1 MTPSA
6 MTSAGLTFPAGFL
19 WGVATSSHQFEGDNT
34 NNQWHAWEEQGRV
47 RNGDRSGLACDWWN
61 HAERDF
67 DLAHALGLNAL
78 RLSIEWSRIEP
89 LPGKWNDGALARY
102 RAMLTG
108 LRQRG
113 ITPMVTLH
121 HFTNPL
127 WFEARGA
134 FLARDAVDRFAK
146 YAAFVAD
153 GLGDLCDLWC
163 TINEPNVYSA
173 FGYYFGIF
181 PPGKIGGLVDVMRV
195 RGTLARAHAAAYHA
209 IHDHAPHAQV
219 GWAHHFNLF
228 DPARPQNPF
237 DRRIAQL
244 QDTAFND
251 FFLPALQYGT
261 VAWPY
266 RLITGD
272 LADVR
277 GTADFVGINVYYR
290 DMVEFDLAHVGE
302 LFGRRFVTPGAQR
315 GDNAAELMVGETYPA
330 GIKRVAER
338 LSVLGIPI
346 YVTENGVSD
355 AHDRVR
361 PWLVAQA
368 AATIHATLREGLDV
382 RGYFHWSLVDNF
394 EWSYGWWSHFGLFAL
409 DRVTQMRTARKSAR
423 LYSAIA
429 QQNALTPAL
438 VAAYVPDAVP
448 VRFRDS

>member
-6 MTSAGLTFPAGFL
+6 TAGLTFPAGFL
-19 WGVATSSHQFEGDNT
+19 WGVASSSHQFEGDNT
-34 NNQWHAWEEQGRV
+34 NNQWYAWEEQGRV
-47 RNGDRSGLACDWWN
+47 RDQDRSGLACGWWN
-61 HAERDF
+61 QAERDF
-67 DLAHALGLNAL
+67 DLAQELGLNAL

-89 LPGKWNDGALARY
+89 QPGQWNDAALARY
-102 RAMLTG
+102 RVMLTE
-108 LRQRG
+108 LRARG

-121 HFTNPL
+121 HFSNPL

-134 FLARDAVDRFAK
+134 FLARDAVARFTK
-146 YAAFVAD
+146 YVAYVAA

-181 PPGKIGGLVDVMRV
+181 PPGKIGGLVDVIRV
-195 RGTLARAHAAAYHA
+195 RGMLARAHAAAYHA
-209 IHDHAPHAQV
+209 IHEHAPHAQV

-228 DPARPQNPF
+228 DPARPKNPL
-237 DRRIAQL
+237 DRRIARL

-251 FFLPALQYGT
+251 FFVPSIQHGT

-266 RLITGD
+266 RIITGD
-272 LADVR
+272 LRDVR

-290 DMVEFDLAHVGE
+290 DMVEFDLAHAGE
-302 LFGRRFVTPGAQR
+302 LFGRRFVAPGVQR
-315 GDNAAELMVGETYPA
+315 GDHADELMVGETYPA

-338 LSVLGIPI
+338 LAVLGIPL
-346 YVTENGVSD
+346 YVTENGVAD

-368 AATIHATLREGLDV
+368 AAAVHDALGAGLDM

-394 EWSYGWWSHFGLFAL
+394 EWGFGWRSRFGLYAL
-409 DRVTQMRTARKSAR
+409 DRVTQARTPRKSAG

-429 QQNALTPAL
+429 RHNALTPAM
-438 VAAYVPDAVP
+438 VATYAPEALP
-448 VRFRDS
+448 EIFRDS